1 MKHKEFNQYIRERPP
16 RPQKYYNRIYLGLVA
31 GLVLVVFVLF
41 PKRDMEFK
49 RYLSFD
55 QRKGDMIYVKDS
67 SRVPSR
73 ASRTDSAEAKKQY
86 PVFPSMTIVINDK
99 KWYCQC
105 YFNPCYN
112 RDYFNNPP
120 NSRIPDDPARN
131 RRTALIESIEVLQTN
146 RHRYCVVSKMRYL
159 GEDYDLNTAYNGHGK
174 MFLQDEYLRDV
185 EPTQYVEYRVI
196 AYTVFIISL
205 FINISFNITDVK
217 KAKGGINGSFK

>member
-1 MKHKEFNQYIRERPP
+1 MRHKEFNKYIRERSP
-16 RPQKYYNRIYLGLVA
+16 RSQKYYNRIYLGLVA
-31 GLVLVVFVLF
+31 GLFLVVFVHF

-55 QRKGDMIYVKDS
+55 QRKGDMIYVKSS
-67 SRVPSR
+67 SRIPSR

-86 PVFPSMTIVINDK
+86 PVFPSMTIVINGK
-99 KWYCQC
+99 NWYCQC
-105 YFNPCYN
+105 YFNHCYS
-112 RDYFNNPP
+112 RDYFSNPP

-174 MFLQDEYLRDV
+174 IFLQDERLRNI
-185 EPTQYVEYRVI
+185 EPIQYALYRWI
-196 AYTVFIISL
+196 TYSIFIMS
-205 FINISFNITDVK
+205 SFLTILSNLVNLK
-217 KAKGGINGSFK
+217 KKK

>member
-1 MKHKEFNQYIRERPP
+1 MRHKEFNKYIRERPP

-55 QRKGDMIYVKDS
+55 QQKGDVIYVKSS
-67 SRVPSR
+67 SRIPSR

-86 PVFPSMTIVINDK
+86 PVFPSMTIVINGK
-99 KWYCQC
+99 NWYCQC
-105 YFNPCYN
+105 YFNHCYS

-120 NSRIPDDPARN
+120 NSRIPDDPTRN
-131 RRTALIESIEVLQTN
+131 RRTTMIESIEVLQTN

-185 EPTQYVEYRVI
+185 EPMQYVEYRVI

-205 FINISFNITDVK
+205 LLSFISNLISIK
-217 KAKGGINGSFK
+217 KTKEE

>member
-1 MKHKEFNQYIRERPP
+1 MRHKEFNKYIRERSP
-16 RPQKYYNRIYLGLVA
+16 RSQKYYNRIYLGLVA
-31 GLVLVVFVLF
+31 GLFLVVFVLF

-55 QRKGDMIYVKDS
+55 QRKGDMIYVKSS
-67 SRVPSR
+67 SRIPSR

-86 PVFPSMTIVINDK
+86 PVFPSMTIVINGK
-99 KWYCQC
+99 NWYCQC
-105 YFNPCYN
+105 YFNHCYS
-112 RDYFNNPP
+112 RDYFSNPP

-174 MFLQDEYLRDV
+174 IFLQDERLRNI
-185 EPTQYVEYRVI
+185 EPIQYALYRWI
-196 AYTVFIISL
+196 TYSIFIMS
-205 FINISFNITDVK
+205 SFLTILSNLVNLK
-217 KAKGGINGSFK
+217 KKK

>member
-1 MKHKEFNQYIRERPP
+1 VKHKEFNQYMRERPP

-31 GLVLVVFVLF
+31 GLFLVVFVLF

-73 ASRTDSAEAKKQY
+73 ASRTDSAEVKKQY

-105 YFNPCYN
+105 YFNPCYS

-120 NSRIPDDPARN
+120 GSRIPDDPARN
-131 RRTALIESIEVLQTN
+131 RRTAIIESIEVLQTN
-146 RHRYCVVSKMRYL
+146 RQRYCVVSKMRYL
-159 GEDYDLNTAYNGHGK
+159 GEAYDINTLYNGRGK
-174 MFLQDEYLRDV
+174 IFLEDTRLKDI
-185 EPTQYVEYRVI
+185 EPIQYVLFRII
-196 AYTVFIISL
+196 AYSIFIMSSFSTVLSNL
-205 FINISFNITDVK
+205 SNLK
-217 KAKGGINGSFK
+217 KRRWEF